1 MVADAGWML
10 HRVMESELENIHSLK
25 EEQKAS
31 FLLQVTELSFPRP
44 RTGGSIIGISC
55 LITQGEKKYCF
66 QTVWIKFYDHQ
77 TPSDNQRSCD
87 QEITRAL
94 QLKALMM
101 SFQFKIICDSEV
113 TSWNVLR
120 RSADKS

>member
-1 MVADAGWML
+1 MFSNELQCKKHPFKPRLYASVLQACEYWWLMQDGCCSAVMV
-10 HRVMESELENIHSLK
+10 SELENIHSLK

-66 QTVWIKFYDHQ
+66 QTIWIKFYDHQ
-77 TPSDNQRSCD
+77 TQND
-87 QEITRAL
+87 
-94 QLKALMM
+94 
-101 SFQFKIICDSEV
+101 
-113 TSWNVLR
+113 
-120 RSADKS
+120 